1 METLKNF
8 LHPKRKENIRFVLSD
23 SFVDE
28 QGNPLEWE
36 MRQIKAKE
44 GMEISRDCEGASR
57 KWRQWR
63 AISQRLLVVPNLKSA
78 EIVDAMA
85 QEHNGKIMSPSEILL
100 ELVTDGELAKLVRI
114 YNQHNQASL
123 DFHTLKEEAKN

>member
-44 GMEISRDCEGASR
+44 GMEISRDCEGAPEMETTFTILR
-57 KWRQWR
+57 IRMIRGQ
-63 AISQRLLVVPNLKSA
+63 
-78 EIVDAMA
+78 
-85 QEHNGKIMSPSEILL
+85 ILL
-100 ELVTDGELAKLVRI
+100 RQIPVSPWIKQLR
-114 YNQHNQASL
+114 
-123 DFHTLKEEAKN
+123 

>member
-44 GMEISRDCEGASR
+44 GMEISRDCEGAPEMETMAR
-57 KWRQWR
+57 YI
-63 AISQRLLVVPNLKSA
+63 AEALVVPNLKSA

-85 QEHNGKIMSPSEILL
+85 QEHNGKIL
-100 ELVTDGELAKLVRI
+100 
-114 YNQHNQASL
+114 
-123 DFHTLKEEAKN
+123 

>member
-44 GMEISRDCEGASR
+44 GMEISRDCEGAPGNGDNGALYRRGAGS
-57 KWRQWR
+57 
-63 AISQRLLVVPNLKSA
+63 AKS
-78 EIVDAMA
+78 
-85 QEHNGKIMSPSEILL
+85 
-100 ELVTDGELAKLVRI
+100 
-114 YNQHNQASL
+114 
-123 DFHTLKEEAKN
+123 

>member
-8 LHPKRKENIRFVLSD
+8 LHPRRKENIQFVLSD

-28 QGNPLEWE
+28 
-36 MRQIKAKE
+36 RQIKAKE
-44 GMEISRDCEGASR
+44 GMEISRDCEGAPEMETMAR
-57 KWRQWR
+57 YI
-63 AISQRLLVVPNLKSA
+63 AEALVVPNLKSA

-114 YNQHNQASL
+114 YNQHNRATL
-123 DFHTLKEEAKN
+123 DFQTLKEEAKN

>member
-1 METLKNF
+1 M
-8 LHPKRKENIRFVLSD
+8 LSD

-44 GMEISRDCEGASR
+44 GMEISRDCEGAPEMETMAR
-57 KWRQWR
+57 YI
-63 AISQRLLVVPNLKSA
+63 AEALVVPNLKSA

-85 QEHNGKIMSPSEILL
+85 QEQNGKIMSPSEILL

-114 YNQHNQASL
+114 YNQHNQATL

>member
-44 GMEISRDCEGASR
+44 GNLPRLRGRTGNGDNGALYRRGAGS
-57 KWRQWR
+57 
-63 AISQRLLVVPNLKSA
+63 AKS
-78 EIVDAMA
+78 
-85 QEHNGKIMSPSEILL
+85 
-100 ELVTDGELAKLVRI
+100 
-114 YNQHNQASL
+114 
-123 DFHTLKEEAKN
+123 

>member
-44 GMEISRDCEGASR
+44 GMEISRD
-57 KWRQWR
+57 
-63 AISQRLLVVPNLKSA
+63 
-78 EIVDAMA
+78 
-85 QEHNGKIMSPSEILL
+85 
-100 ELVTDGELAKLVRI
+100 
-114 YNQHNQASL
+114 
-123 DFHTLKEEAKN
+123 

>member
-23 SFVDE
+23 SFVNE

-44 GMEISRDCEGASR
+44 GMEISRDCEGAPEMETMAR
-57 KWRQWR
+57 YI
-63 AISQRLLVVPNLKSA
+63 AEALVVPNLKSA